1 MDKAGRTYLAQFI
14 GTMTAYVIVLL
25 ASVLILRSFPDPE
38 ALWRIPVA
46 LLPVVPAIALIMAF
60 VRHLRVMDELQRR
73 IQLEALAIGFG
84 GTAVLTFGYG
94 FLQGVGFPLLNWT
107 FVFPL
112 MIGLWGIGVAIAG
125 RRYQVDNNEE

>member
-25 ASVLILRSFPDPE
+25 VSVFILRSYPDPD
-38 ALWRIPVA
+38 APWRVPVA
-46 LLPVVPAIALIMAF
+46 LLPVVPALFLILAF
-60 VRHLRVMDELQRR
+60 VGYMRGMDELQRQ
-73 IQLEALAIGFG
+73 IQLEALALSFG

-94 FLQGVGFPLLNWT
+94 FLQGVGFPQLNWT

-112 MIGLWGIGVAIAG
+112 MVGLWGIGVAMAG
-125 RRYQVDNNEE
+125 RKYQVDSNEE

>member
-1 MDKAGRTYLAQFI
+1 MDKAGKTYLVQFI
-14 GTMTAYVIVLL
+14 GAMIAYVIVLL
-25 ASVLILRSFPDPE
+25 VSVLILRSYPDPD
-38 ALWRIPVA
+38 AAWRIPVA
-46 LLPVVPAIALIMAF
+46 LLPMLPAIVLIMVF
-60 VRHLRVMDELQRR
+60 VRHLRGMDELQSR

-112 MIGLWGIGVAIAG
+112 MIGLWGIGVAIAE
-125 RRYQVDNNEE
+125 RRYQ

>member
-1 MDKAGRTYLAQFI
+1 LDKAGKTYLVQFI
-14 GTMTAYVIVLL
+14 GAMIAYVIVLL
-25 ASVLILRSFPDPE
+25 VSVLILRSYPDPD
-38 ALWRIPVA
+38 AAWRIPVA
-46 LLPVVPAIALIMAF
+46 LLPMLPAIVLIMVF
-60 VRHLRVMDELQRR
+60 VRHLRGMDELQSR

-112 MIGLWGIGVAIAG
+112 MIGLWGIGVAIAE
-125 RRYQVDNNEE
+125 RRYQ

>member
-1 MDKAGRTYLAQFI
+1 MDKAGRTYLARFV
-14 GTMTAYVIVLL
+14 GTLTTYVIVLL
-25 ASVLILRSFPDPE
+25 ASVLILRSFPDPG
-38 ALWRIPVA
+38 AVWRIPVA
-46 LLPVVPAIALIMAF
+46 LLPVVPAIVLIMVF
-60 VRHLRVMDELQRR
+60 VRQLRGMDELQRS